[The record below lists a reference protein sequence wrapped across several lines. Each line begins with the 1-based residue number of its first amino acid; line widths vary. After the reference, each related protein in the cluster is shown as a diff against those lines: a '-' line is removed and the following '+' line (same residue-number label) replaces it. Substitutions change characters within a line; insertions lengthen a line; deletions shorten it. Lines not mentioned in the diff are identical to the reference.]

1 MGDVACTPPLPR
13 WDGWGVWMD
22 SLGVVIELMDA
33 YWDHWGSHTDGGGGG
48 SVVEED
54 VLPRDEA
61 GVAGCG
67 EFVVWNVGGGSE
79 NGAENGISS
88 SNTTVVRSGS
98 IILMVGNLQ

>member
-13 WDGWGVWMD
+13 WDVWGVWMD

-33 YWDHWGSHTDGGGGG
+33 YWDHWGSHTDGGG
-48 SVVEED
+48 SVVEEEED

>member
-1 MGDVACTPPLPR
+1 
-13 WDGWGVWMD
+13 MD

-33 YWDHWGSHTDGGGGG
+33 YWDHWGSHTDGGGGGSSVVGLLDGG